1 MGNRHISSF
10 QPDVTKVSLYGSD
23 LNQSIETNRKRVSI
37 TGILSL
43 DAQDPLTTNILE
55 CPSLSIMDNITLSV
69 MDTSN
74 ITTNSV
80 LEGDFDTFIFPTS
93 SQTIT
98 LSSKLLSVQNINE
111 LWVWVFLYGGS
122 NDPITANVFL
132 APIADKK
139 TGVKYGTSK
148 VLNRDRS
155 LSIAGIQRVALFLV
169 TERSNYVFITL
180 EGINLT
186 SEETVGVFLTGRS
199 Y

>member
-23 LNQSIETNRKRVSI
+23 LNQSIETNRKGVSI

-55 CPSLSIMDNITLSV
+55 CPSLSIMDNLTLSV

-111 LWVWVFLYGGS
+111 LWVWVFLYGRS

-148 VLNRDRS
+148 VLNRD
-155 LSIAGIQRVALFLV
+155 LSIVRIQRVALFWV

-186 SEETVGVFLTGRS
+186 SEETVEVFLTGRS

>member
-10 QPDVTKVSLYGSD
+10 QPDVTKVSIYGSD
-23 LNQSIETNRKRVSI
+23 LNQSIETNRKGVSI

-55 CPSLSIMDNITLSV
+55 CPSLSIMDNLTLSV

-148 VLNRDRS
+148 VLNRD
-155 LSIAGIQRVALFLV
+155 LSIAGLQRGALFLV
-169 TERSNYVFITL
+169 TERSNYVFVTL
-180 EGINLT
+180 EGSTLT
-186 SEETVGVFLTGRS
+186 SEGTVGVFLTGRS

>member
-23 LNQSIETNRKRVSI
+23 LNQSIETNRKGVSI

-55 CPSLSIMDNITLSV
+55 CPSLSIMDNLTLSV

-111 LWVWVFLYGGS
+111 LWVWVFLYGRS

-148 VLNRDRS
+148 VLNRD
-155 LSIAGIQRVALFLV
+155 LSIVGLQRVALFWV

-186 SEETVGVFLTGRS
+186 SEVTVGVFLTGRS

>member
-1 MGNRHISSF
+1 MPNRLVYNDK
-10 QPDVTKVSLYGSD
+10 PNNLKVEIYGSD
-23 LNQSIETNRKRVSI
+23 LNQSIETNQKGVSI

-55 CPSLSIMDNITLSV
+55 CPSLSIMDNLTLSV

-148 VLNRDRS
+148 VLNYD

-180 EGINLT
+180 EGINLI
-186 SEETVGVFLTGRS
+186 SEVTVGVFLTGRS

>member
-10 QPDVTKVSLYGSD
+10 QSDVRKVSLYGSD
-23 LNQSIETNRKRVSI
+23 LNQSIETNRKGVSI

-55 CPSLSIMDNITLSV
+55 CPSLSIMDNLTLSV

-148 VLNRDRS
+148 VLNRD
-155 LSIAGIQRVALFLV
+155 LSIVGLQRVALFWV

-186 SEETVGVFLTGRS
+186 SEETVEVFLTGRS

>member
-23 LNQSIETNRKRVSI
+23 LNQSIETNRKGVSI

-55 CPSLSIMDNITLSV
+55 CPSLSIMDNLTLSV

-148 VLNRDRS
+148 VLNYD

>member
-23 LNQSIETNRKRVSI
+23 LNQSIETNRKGVSI

-55 CPSLSIMDNITLSV
+55 CPSLSIMDNLTLSV

-148 VLNRDRS
+148 VLNRD
-155 LSIAGIQRVALFLV
+155 LSIAGLQRGALFLV

-186 SEETVGVFLTGRS
+186 SEGTVGVFLTGRS

>member
-10 QPDVTKVSLYGSD
+10 QPDVTKVSIYGSD
-23 LNQSIETNRKRVSI
+23 LNQSIETNQKGGSI

-55 CPSLSIMDNITLSV
+55 CPSLSIMDNLTLSL

-148 VLNRDRS
+148 VLNRD
-155 LSIAGIQRVALFLV
+155 LSIAGLQRVALFLV
-169 TERSNYVFITL
+169 TERSNYVFVTL
-180 EGINLT
+180 EGSTLT
-186 SEETVGVFLTGRS
+186 SEGTVGVFLTGRS

>member
-23 LNQSIETNRKRVSI
+23 LNQSIETNRKGVSI

-55 CPSLSIMDNITLSV
+55 CPSLSIMDNLTLSV

-148 VLNRDRS
+148 VLNSD
-155 LSIAGIQRVALFLV
+155 LSFAGIQRVALYLV

-186 SEETVGVFLTGRS
+186 SEVTVGVFLTGRS

>member
-23 LNQSIETNRKRVSI
+23 LNQSIETNRKGVSI

-55 CPSLSIMDNITLSV
+55 CPSLSIMDNLTLSV

-148 VLNRDRS
+148 VLNRD
-155 LSIAGIQRVALFLV
+155 LSITGLQRVALFWV

-186 SEETVGVFLTGRS
+186 SEETVEVFLTGRS

>member
-1 MGNRHISSF
+1 MGNRHISSL
-10 QPDVTKVSLYGSD
+10 QPDVTKVSIYGSD
-23 LNQSIETNRKRVSI
+23 LNQSIETNQKGVSI

-55 CPSLSIMDNITLSV
+55 CPSLSIMDNLTLSL

-148 VLNRDRS
+148 VLNRD
-155 LSIAGIQRVALFLV
+155 LSIAGLQRGALFLV
-169 TERSNYVFITL
+169 TERSNYVFVTL
-180 EGINLT
+180 EGSTLT
-186 SEETVGVFLTGRS
+186 SEGTVGVFLTGRS

>member
-23 LNQSIETNRKRVSI
+23 LNQSIETNRKGVSI

-55 CPSLSIMDNITLSV
+55 CPSLSIMDNLTLSV

-111 LWVWVFLYGGS
+111 LWVWVFLYGRS

-148 VLNRDRS
+148 VLNRD
-155 LSIAGIQRVALFLV
+155 LSITGLQRVALFLV

-186 SEETVGVFLTGRS
+186 SEETVEVFLTGRS

>member
-1 MGNRHISSF
+1 MDNRHISSF

-23 LNQSIETNRKRVSI
+23 LNQSIETNRKGVSI

-55 CPSLSIMDNITLSV
+55 CPSLSIMDNLTLSV

-148 VLNRDRS
+148 VLNYD

-180 EGINLT
+180 EGINLI
-186 SEETVGVFLTGRS
+186 SEVTVGVFLTGRS

>member
-23 LNQSIETNRKRVSI
+23 LNQSIETNRKGVSI

-55 CPSLSIMDNITLSV
+55 CPSLSIMDNLTLSL

-148 VLNRDRS
+148 VLNRD
-155 LSIAGIQRVALFLV
+155 LSIAGLQRVALFLV
-169 TERSNYVFITL
+169 TERSNYVFVTL
-180 EGINLT
+180 EGSTLT
-186 SEETVGVFLTGRS
+186 SEGTVGVFLTGRS

>member
-10 QPDVTKVSLYGSD
+10 QPDVTKVSIYGSD
-23 LNQSIETNRKRVSI
+23 LNQSIETNQKGVSI

-55 CPSLSIMDNITLSV
+55 CPSLSIMDNLTLSV

-148 VLNRDRS
+148 VLNRD
-155 LSIAGIQRVALFLV
+155 LSIAGLQRVALFLV
-169 TERSNYVFITL
+169 TERSNYVFVTL
-180 EGINLT
+180 EGSTLT
-186 SEETVGVFLTGRS
+186 SEGTVGVFLTGRS

>member
-23 LNQSIETNRKRVSI
+23 LNQSIETNRKGVSI

-55 CPSLSIMDNITLSV
+55 CPSLSIMDNLTLSV

-148 VLNRDRS
+148 VLNCD
-155 LSIAGIQRVALFLV
+155 LAIAGIQRGALFLV

-180 EGINLT
+180 EGINLI
-186 SEETVGVFLTGRS
+186 SEVTVGVFLTGRS

>member
-23 LNQSIETNRKRVSI
+23 LNQSIETNRKGVSI

-55 CPSLSIMDNITLSV
+55 CPSLSIMDNLTLSV

-148 VLNRDRS
+148 VLNCD
-155 LSIAGIQRVALFLV
+155 LSIGGIQRVALFLV

-180 EGINLT
+180 EGIKLI
-186 SEETVGVFLTGRS
+186 SEVTVGVFLTGRS

>member
-10 QPDVTKVSLYGSD
+10 QPDVTKVSIYGSD
-23 LNQSIETNRKRVSI
+23 LNQSIETNRKGVSI

-55 CPSLSIMDNITLSV
+55 CPSLSIMDNLTLSV

-148 VLNRDRS
+148 VLNRD
-155 LSIAGIQRVALFLV
+155 LSIAGLQRGALFLV

-186 SEETVGVFLTGRS
+186 SEETVEVFLTGRS

>member
-1 MGNRHISSF
+1 MPNRLVYNDK
-10 QPDVTKVSLYGSD
+10 PNNLKVEIYGSD
-23 LNQSIETNRKRVSI
+23 LNQSIETNQKGVSI

-55 CPSLSIMDNITLSV
+55 CPSLSIMDNLTLSV

-148 VLNRDRS
+148 VLNRD
-155 LSIAGIQRVALFLV
+155 LSIGGLQRVALFWV
-169 TERSNYVFITL
+169 TERSNYVFITV

>member
-23 LNQSIETNRKRVSI
+23 LNQSIETNRKGVSI

-55 CPSLSIMDNITLSV
+55 CPSLSIMDNLTLSV

-80 LEGDFDTFIFPTS
+80 LEDDFDTFIFPTS

-148 VLNRDRS
+148 VLNCD
-155 LSIAGIQRVALFLV
+155 LSIGGIQRVALFLV

>member
-10 QPDVTKVSLYGSD
+10 QPDVTKVSIYGSD
-23 LNQSIETNRKRVSI
+23 LNQSIETNQKGVSI

-55 CPSLSIMDNITLSV
+55 CPSLSIMDNLTLSV

-148 VLNRDRS
+148 VLNSD

-186 SEETVGVFLTGRS
+186 SEGTVGVFLTGRS

>member
-23 LNQSIETNRKRVSI
+23 LNQSIETNRKGVSI

-55 CPSLSIMDNITLSV
+55 CPSLSIMDNLTLSV

-111 LWVWVFLYGGS
+111 LWVWVFLYGRS

-148 VLNRDRS
+148 VLNRD
-155 LSIAGIQRVALFLV
+155 LSIVGLQRVALFWV

>member
-23 LNQSIETNRKRVSI
+23 LNQSIETNQKGVSI

-55 CPSLSIMDNITLSV
+55 CPSLSIMDNLTLSV

-111 LWVWVFLYGGS
+111 LWVWVFLYGRS

-148 VLNRDRS
+148 VLNRD
-155 LSIAGIQRVALFLV
+155 LSITGLQRVALFLV

-186 SEETVGVFLTGRS
+186 SEETVEVFLTGRS

>member
-10 QPDVTKVSLYGSD
+10 QPDVTKVSIYGSD
-23 LNQSIETNRKRVSI
+23 LNQSIETNRKGVSI

-55 CPSLSIMDNITLSV
+55 CPSLSIMDNLTLSV

-111 LWVWVFLYGGS
+111 LWVWVFLYGRS

-148 VLNRDRS
+148 VLNRD
-155 LSIAGIQRVALFLV
+155 LSIVGLQRVALFWV

-186 SEETVGVFLTGRS
+186 SEETVEVFLTGRS

>member
-1 MGNRHISSF
+1 MPNRLVYNDK
-10 QPDVTKVSLYGSD
+10 PNNLKVEIYGSD
-23 LNQSIETNRKRVSI
+23 LNQSIETNQKGVSI

-55 CPSLSIMDNITLSV
+55 CPSLSIMDNLTLSV

-148 VLNRDRS
+148 VLDRD
-155 LSIAGIQRVALFLV
+155 LSIGGLQRVALFWV

>member
-23 LNQSIETNRKRVSI
+23 LNQSIETNRKGVSI

-55 CPSLSIMDNITLSV
+55 CPSLSIMDNLTLSV

-111 LWVWVFLYGGS
+111 LWVWVFLYGRS

-148 VLNRDRS
+148 VLNRD
-155 LSIAGIQRVALFLV
+155 LSIVGLQRVALFLV

-186 SEETVGVFLTGRS
+186 SEVTVGVFLTGRS

>member
-1 MGNRHISSF
+1 MPNRLVYNDK
-10 QPDVTKVSLYGSD
+10 PNNLKVEIYGSD
-23 LNQSIETNRKRVSI
+23 LNQSIETNQKGVSI

-55 CPSLSIMDNITLSV
+55 CPSLSIMDNLTLSV

-148 VLNRDRS
+148 VLNRD
-155 LSIAGIQRVALFLV
+155 LSIGGLQRVALFWV

>member
-23 LNQSIETNRKRVSI
+23 LNQSIETNRKGVSI

-55 CPSLSIMDNITLSV
+55 CPSLSIMDNLTLSV

-148 VLNRDRS
+148 VLNRD
-155 LSIAGIQRVALFLV
+155 LSIAGLQRVALFWV
-169 TERSNYVFITL
+169 TERSNYVFVTL
-180 EGINLT
+180 EGSTLT
-186 SEETVGVFLTGRS
+186 SEGTVGVFLTGRS